1 MGIFD
6 RLSTLFRS
14 NINDLI
20 NRAENPEKMLNQ
32 LIVDMRS
39 QLAKAKQQVAA
50 AIADEKRLSAQV
62 DTEKKSAEDWERRAV
77 LAVQEGRDDLAKQAL
92 LRHNEHAQGA
102 VQLHETWVKH
112 REETEK
118 LKLSLRQ
125 LNDRI
130 EEAKR
135 KKNIL
140 IARQKRAE
148 AHKRIQETMS
158 SIGDKSVFETFERM
172 TEQIE
177 HEERKLIAAAEVNE
191 DLSGDTLVKQFQSL
205 EVKADADQQLIE
217 LKRKM
222 GLLPARWL
230 GLTAAVL
237 ATLAAVVG
245 IGALLVPPVIDQTQA
260 LISGLPQTLTNIQ
273 NVIAAWAREYPVLR
287 NTELANPQSGLV
299 AGLIDDATTFLR
311 GSILPYVTAGGK
323 LFIEGA
329 SVVVMALYLARQP
342 RLYRDGIL
350 ALVSPKHRPVAAR
363 ILDDLGATLRAW
375 VVGQLL
381 AMMVLAVL
389 TALGLWVL
397 GVPYWLAFGI
407 FTGLVAVVPFFGT
420 LVSTLLPALFVVGT
434 GDWLRVLAVIVLGV
448 AVHVVEANVVVPRI
462 MQRQVSLPPVL
473 TIPSVLTM
481 GTLIGVVGLVV
492 AGPLLAVTMVVV
504 RRVVQGQIY
513 GDAEH
518 FEPAVLRTTSEF
530 RTPRTP
536 TAA

>member
-1 MGIFD
+1 
-6 RLSTLFRS
+6 LSGATFVALF
-14 NINDLI
+14 
-20 NRAENPEKMLNQ
+20 
-32 LIVDMRS
+32 
-39 QLAKAKQQVAA
+39 VAA
-50 AIADEKRLSAQV
+50 LAIWFVIRVVEVLLLVFIAVLCAVYLSAITDV
-62 DTEKKSAEDWERRAV
+62 LERRFR
-77 LAVQEGRDDLAKQAL
+77 L
-92 LRHNEHAQGA
+92 
-102 VQLHETWVKH
+102 
-112 REETEK
+112 
-118 LKLSLRQ
+118 
-125 LNDRI
+125 
-130 EEAKR
+130 
-135 KKNIL
+135 
-140 IARQKRAE
+140 
-148 AHKRIQETMS
+148 
-158 SIGDKSVFETFERM
+158 
-172 TEQIE
+172 
-177 HEERKLIAAAEVNE
+177 
-191 DLSGDTLVKQFQSL
+191 
-205 EVKADADQQLIE
+205 
-217 LKRKM
+217 
-222 GLLPARWL
+222 ARWL

-299 AGLIDDATTFLR
+299 AGLIDDATNFLR

-381 AMMVLAVL
+381 AMMVLALL

-420 LVSTLLPALFVVGT
+420 MVSTLLPALFVVGT

-473 TIPSVLTM
+473 TIASVLTM
-481 GTLIGVVGLVV
+481 GALIGVVGLVV
-492 AGPLLAVTMVVV
+492 AVPVLAVTIVVV
-504 RRVVQGQIY
+504 RHIVQGEIY